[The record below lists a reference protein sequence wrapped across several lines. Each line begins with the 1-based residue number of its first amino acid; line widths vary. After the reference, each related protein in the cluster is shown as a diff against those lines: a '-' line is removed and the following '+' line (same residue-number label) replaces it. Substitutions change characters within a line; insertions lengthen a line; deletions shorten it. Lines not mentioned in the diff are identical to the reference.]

1 MKNLT
6 IEEARGRMLAE
17 IRLLGV
23 ETVAI
28 EEAQGRV
35 LAHPVD
41 AVRDQPPFDSS
52 AMDGWAVRAEDATQG
67 VTLHIAGESAAG
79 HGYDGV
85 LQPGQAVRIFTGAA
99 IPQGADTV
107 VIQEEA
113 ERKDGAVRLGPVSP
127 KDNIRPRGGD
137 FRAGQR
143 LLEPGDRLDAW
154 RLSLAAAAGRAHLS
168 VARRPRVAVLCT
180 GEELVRP
187 PAEPGPWAIYE
198 SGSIALSALIESW
211 GGLPHRLSAAKDT
224 REAVIEAVADLD
236 ADLLVTVGGASV
248 GDYDIVKPALGEL
261 GLQLRV
267 QTVNIRPGKPT
278 WFGRLGDGRAVLGLP
293 GNPASAMVC
302 AELFLKPLLRAM
314 MGADPEPRFLKA
326 ALAQPMPANPGRDH
340 LMRVVLSQGAGGR
353 LVAAA
358 PFDQD
363 SSLVTVFAKADGL
376 MRRPSRAPAAQ
387 AGDLVDVL
395 VLDRL

>member
-1 MKNLT
+1 
-6 IEEARGRMLAE
+6 
-17 IRLLGV
+17 
-23 ETVAI
+23 
-28 EEAQGRV
+28 
-35 LAHPVD
+35 
-41 AVRDQPPFDSS
+41 
-52 AMDGWAVRAEDATQG
+52 
-67 VTLHIAGESAAG
+67 
-79 HGYDGV
+79 
-85 LQPGQAVRIFTGAA
+85 
-99 IPQGADTV
+99 
-107 VIQEEA
+107 
-113 ERKDGAVRLGPVSP
+113 
-127 KDNIRPRGGD
+127 
-137 FRAGQR
+137 
-143 LLEPGDRLDAW
+143 
-154 RLSLAAAAGRAHLS
+154 
-168 VARRPRVAVLCT
+168 VAVLCT

-340 LMRVVLSQGAGGR
+340 LMRVVLSQDAGGR